1 MLKKILAIFLVS
13 LLSLSALAGCGGG
26 KQQAESTQTNQNSQS
41 GSESKDQISIRVGH
55 VLAPTHP
62 YQLGL
67 EKFAELVSQKTNGKV
82 KVEVFHS
89 SQLGNERD
97 MVEGLQLGTL
107 EMTLVSTA
115 PLSSFTKKFLVF
127 DLPFIFKDTA
137 SARAVVDGPIGTQL
151 IDSLK
156 DQGIIGLT
164 YFENGFRH
172 VTNNKK
178 PIEKPE
184 DLKGMKIR
192 TMENP
197 VHMATFKVMGAD
209 PTPMAFGE
217 LFTALQQGTID
228 GQENPLPII
237 ETSKFYEVQKY
248 LSLTGHFYAPAPLLI
263 SKSFYESL
271 SPDVQNAIKEAAVEA
286 RDYERKLLDDMNA
299 KLEDELQ
306 KKGMKINKPD
316 KEAFVNA
323 VQPVYKQFEGDITP
337 ELIKQVI
344 DAQK

>member
-1 MLKKILAIFLVS
+1 MYKK
-13 LLSLSALAGCGGG
+13 LLSLCLIVFFSLTLVAGCGG
-26 KQQAESTQTNQNSQS
+26 KQGTESTLTGNNES
-41 GSESKDQISIRVGH
+41 GQITIRVGH

-115 PLSSFTKKFLVF
+115 PLSSFTKKFFVF

-137 SARAVVDGPIGTQL
+137 SARKVVDGPIGTQL
-151 IDSLK
+151 LESLN

-172 VTNNKK
+172 VTNSKK
-178 PIEKPE
+178 PVTKPE

-192 TMENP
+192 IMENP

-228 GQENPLPII
+228 GQENPLPVI
-237 ETSKFYEVQKY
+237 ETSRFYEVQKY

-263 SKSFYESL
+263 SKSFFESL
-271 SPDVQNAIKEAAVEA
+271 SPDIQNAIKEAAVEA
-286 RDYERKLLDDMNA
+286 RDYERKLLDELNA
-299 KLEDELQ
+299 KLVDEL
-306 KKGMKINKPD
+306 KNKGMQINEVD
-316 KEAFVNA
+316 KEPFIQA
-323 VQPVYKQFEGDITP
+323 VQPVYKQFEADITP
-337 ELIKQVI
+337 ELINEVI
-344 DAQK
+344 EAQQ

>member
-1 MLKKILAIFLVS
+1 MFKKILSICLIL
-13 LLSLSALAGCGGG
+13 LLSLTIVAGCGG
-26 KQQAESTQTNQNSQS
+26 KQAEGPAQTGQNNQTGN
-41 GSESKDQISIRVGH
+41 ESKDQINIRVGH

-115 PLSSFTKKFLVF
+115 PLSSFTKKFMVF

-151 IDSLK
+151 LDSLS
-156 DQGIIGLT
+156 DQGIIGLA

-172 VTNNKK
+172 VTNNSK

-228 GQENPLPII
+228 GQENPLPIV

-263 SKSFYESL
+263 SKSFFESL
-271 SPDVQNAIKEAAVEA
+271 SPDVQNAIKEAAAEA
-286 RDYERKLLDDMNA
+286 RDYERKLLDEMNA
-299 KLEDELQ
+299 KLVDELQ
-306 KKGMKINKPD
+306 KKGMQINEVD
-316 KEAFVNA
+316 KEAFIKA
-323 VQPVYKQFEGDITP
+323 VQPVYTQFESHITP
-337 ELIKQVI
+337 ELINQVI
-344 DAQK
+344 EAQK